1 MKTVQFLLLVFGML
15 AFLVGCSGGKKVP
28 PLAEISGTVV
38 ANGQSLPQVKV
49 VFMPEPKEGEVLDAA
64 QPSTALTDENG
75 KFSLKYLGN
84 PELSGAAV
92 GLHRITMDDVL
103 HHESRDEPVPFRFSQ
118 SLVNASSTPLT
129 FEVKEGGDTSVTL
142 DITEYMGN

>member
-1 MKTVQFLLLVFGML
+1 M
-15 AFLVGCSGGKKVP
+15 
-28 PLAEISGTVV
+28 
-38 ANGQSLPQVKV
+38 V
-49 VFMPEPKEGEVLDAA
+49 VFMPEPKEGEVLDAP
-64 QPSTALTDENG
+64 QPSTAVTDENG

-92 GLHRITMDDVL
+92 GLHRIMMDDVL
-103 HHESRDEPVPFRFSQ
+103 HHESRDEPVAFRFSQ

-129 FEVKEGGDTSVTL
+129 FEVKEGGDMSVTL